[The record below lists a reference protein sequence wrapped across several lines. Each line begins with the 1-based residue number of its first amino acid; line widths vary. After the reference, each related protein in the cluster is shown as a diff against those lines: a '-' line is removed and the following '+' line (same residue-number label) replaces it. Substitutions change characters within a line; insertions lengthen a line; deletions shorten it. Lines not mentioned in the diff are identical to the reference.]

1 MKYIKKYKNDNYTIN
16 IVFEPSGEIIRV
28 TNDEFESLSD
38 YIIIDFDEKIQMYK
52 INDNLREVTY
62 FVLGTNEY

>member
-1 MKYIKKYKNDNYTIN
+1 MKYIRKYKNDNYTIN